1 MGVILAIIVY
11 PIVVYAIFFDRKAR
25 KKSSETYR
33 RERAYRHAEKAAAQ
47 YAALPVVV
55 REARETRETRRV
67 PVRKS
72 QAAVKVEV
80 PAFLVDVESALINL
94 QYKKKDAA
102 QAAQRA
108 TGDDFGTRLKNALEI
123 LRLPDAKL
131 TV

>member
-1 MGVILAIIVY
+1 MSVIFAIIVY

-25 KKSSETYR
+25 KKSPETYR
-33 RERAYRHAEKAAAQ
+33 RERAYRHAKKAAAQ
-47 YAALPVVV
+47 YTALPVVV

-80 PAFLVDVESALINL
+80 PSFLVDVQSALINL
-94 QYKKKDAA
+94 QYKKKEAVEA
-102 QAAQRA
+102 TQRA
-108 TGDDFGTRLKNALEI
+108 TGDDFATRLKNALNL

-131 TV
+131 TA